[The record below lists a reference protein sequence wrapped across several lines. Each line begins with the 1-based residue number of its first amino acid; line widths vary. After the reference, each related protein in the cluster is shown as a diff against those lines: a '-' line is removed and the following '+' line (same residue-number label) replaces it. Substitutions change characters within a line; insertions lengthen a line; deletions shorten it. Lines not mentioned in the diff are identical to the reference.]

1 MARFS
6 STGGQR
12 ERPVA
17 DGMVWID
24 FELIFKIK
32 MKLVGRLFDEPLAV
46 DFITKPSSSSPP
58 RKDFFWPAFVA
69 NTDDPPV
76 TKIRLWASF
85 GVQSQ
90 LESGPFEK
98 KIF

>member
-1 MARFS
+1 MFDPFQASQITLFCEGAVARFS

-32 MKLVGRLFDEPLAV
+32 MKLVGRLFDEPCGFYYKAKLAA
-46 DFITKPSSSSPP
+46 KK
-58 RKDFFWPAFVA
+58 RFF
-69 NTDDPPV
+69 
-76 TKIRLWASF
+76 LASICR
-85 GVQSQ
+85 
-90 LESGPFEK
+90 EY
-98 KIF
+98 

>member
-46 DFITKPSSSSPP
+46 DFIKLAAKK
-58 RKDFFWPAFVA
+58 RFF
-69 NTDDPPV
+69 
-76 TKIRLWASF
+76 LASICR
-85 GVQSQ
+85 
-90 LESGPFEK
+90 EY
-98 KIF
+98 